1 MKKLIMIIFG
11 VVLAAAYFTING
23 FDHRHR
29 YSEEEKKPL
38 PDYSLGDSA
47 YHVTNYFSYAVDKAD
62 LIVEGEIIT
71 EGDAALEGTS
81 GWVTSYI
88 LKIDRIWFGT
98 YTEDTLTLKISGD
111 KKTGPPKPYLYDQGV
126 FLLTLHHEDDCY
138 MLSASEDS
146 LFIKNPPNNR
156 IFSLSSD
163 PNVRIFDGKR
173 VSKLKK
179 AIESEL

>member
-1 MKKLIMIIFG
+1 MKKLIMIVFG
-11 VVLAAAYFTING
+11 VVLAAAYFTINC

-38 PDYSLGDSA
+38 PDYSSGDSA
-47 YHVTNYFSYAVDKAD
+47 HHVTNRFSYAVDKAD

-71 EGDAALEGTS
+71 EGDVALDGS
-81 GWVTSYI
+81 PGWVTTYI
-88 LKIDRIWFGT
+88 LKVDKVWFGT
-98 YTEDTLTLKISGD
+98 YEEDTLTLKISGD
-111 KKTGPPKPYLYDQGV
+111 KKSGPPKPCLYDQGV
-126 FLLTLHHEDDCY
+126 FLLMLHHEDDCY

-163 PNVRIFDGKR
+163 PNVRIFDGKS
-173 VSKLKK
+173 VSTLKK
-179 AIESEL
+179 AINSEL